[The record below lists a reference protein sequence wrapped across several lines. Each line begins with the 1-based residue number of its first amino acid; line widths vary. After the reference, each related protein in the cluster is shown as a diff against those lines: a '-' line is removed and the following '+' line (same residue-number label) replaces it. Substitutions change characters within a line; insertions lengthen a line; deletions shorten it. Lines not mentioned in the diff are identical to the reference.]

1 MVGWS
6 AQVKA
11 TGLHLILEDISPVV
25 WESQYLPW
33 SGLSAINYQDPKEA
47 KDFRK
52 FQYGSSLN
60 FMKSK

>member
-11 TGLHLILEDISPVV
+11 TGLHLVV

-60 FMKSK
+60 FMKSVK